1 MGILLHSQAQ
11 RRFVTSSREL
21 LSEARKTF
29 PDRIF
34 RIMTDLGEVMFLP
47 NQFAEEIKN
56 DHGFSFTTAFEKPEV
71 RPVNQRIEFRLLTQA
86 AQVWTE
92 VVARDRVL
100 DIVARVS
107 SRIYLGD
114 EVCRNARW
122 LAITKLY
129 TTHFFSA
136 ATKLRM
142 YPHIVRHL
150 VHWFIPECKLL
161 RSQFNDAQKILQPII
176 NYRRD
181 LRRAALATGEPVPE
195 FGDALGWVEREATA
209 KSVDC
214 NPSIFQLLLSTVSI
228 NTTADLLEQCML
240 SIAQHPEIINPLREE
255 IRDVLRH
262 SGWSKSSL
270 SDMKLLDS
278 VIKESQRLKP
288 TSIAAMR
295 RRVEEDVTL
304 SNGVTL
310 KRGTRVYVDA
320 SRMWD
325 PSLHHHPEQ
334 WDGYRFLRLRSI
346 PGRERMAQLA
356 STSPDHLAFGH
367 GEHACPGRFLA
378 ISVIKIVLCHLVLKY
393 DWMLSPGTDV
403 KPVTNGI
410 LAVASPTARLLIRR
424 RRGTAG
430 VPGVIE

>member
-1 MGILLHSQAQ
+1 
-11 RRFVTSSREL
+11 
-21 LSEARKTF
+21 
-29 PDRIF
+29 
-34 RIMTDLGEVMFLP
+34 
-47 NQFAEEIKN
+47 
-56 DHGFSFTTAFEKPEV
+56 
-71 RPVNQRIEFRLLTQA
+71 VNQRIEFRLLTQA

-288 TSIAAMR
+288 TSI
-295 RRVEEDVTL
+295 
-304 SNGVTL
+304 
-310 KRGTRVYVDA
+310 
-320 SRMWD
+320 
-325 PSLHHHPEQ
+325 
-334 WDGYRFLRLRSI
+334 
-346 PGRERMAQLA
+346 
-356 STSPDHLAFGH
+356 
-367 GEHACPGRFLA
+367 GE
-378 ISVIKIVLCHLVLKY
+378 
-393 DWMLSPGTDV
+393 
-403 KPVTNGI
+403 
-410 LAVASPTARLLIRR
+410 
-424 RRGTAG
+424 
-430 VPGVIE
+430 